1 MIRLYVRHAVEDF
14 EKWRKGYDTHG
25 PLRAAHGV
33 TGDGVHQ
40 GVDDPNDL
48 TVWHDFETPE
58 EASAFVNSP
67 GLKGAMDELGVKGA
81 PIVWIT
87 QQV

>member
-14 EKWRKGYDTHG
+14 EKWRKGYDAHAA
-25 PLRAAHGV
+25 LRTAHGV

-40 GVDDPNDL
+40 AVDDPNDV

-58 EASAFVNSP
+58 EASAFANSD
-67 GLKGAMDELGVKGA
+67 GLKRAMGDLGVQGA